1 MTIEPLFYSVRIN
14 NIEIL
19 MKSIQCILSA
29 FIILFSSGTT
39 QAHQDSAP
47 FSGAISELI
56 KVHHAH
62 IEDEQSI
69 NFSFYD
75 DFQKE
80 EDSEKRPAFE
90 TTLEFGIAWADDFS
104 FGSEFSIPFSDTGT
118 NDNQYELGD
127 IEIMPIKYAFLNQ
140 PETVLTGGISIGL
153 PTGDGKKGFGEEQT
167 KLGAVL
173 FFDKSWRNWFF
184 GANAEYESVIS
195 GPVETEVEFAFALSY
210 SFIEGTGHGIAPSKP
225 DQSFVPVISLE
236 IISESILSGLEK
248 ENNTFTILPSV
259 HLWNPASGWQASL
272 GGEVP
277 LSSYKA
283 NDFQI
288 HFKLKNHFDWSHL
301 LN

>member
-1 MTIEPLFYSVRIN
+1 
-14 NIEIL
+14 

-29 FIILFSSGTT
+29 FIILFSLGTT

-80 EDSEKRPAFE
+80 EDSEKRSAFE

-140 PETVLTGGISIGL
+140 PETVLTGGRGC
-153 PTGDGKKGFGEEQT
+153 P
-167 KLGAVL
+167 
-173 FFDKSWRNWFF
+173 R
-184 GANAEYESVIS
+184 
-195 GPVETEVEFAFALSY
+195 
-210 SFIEGTGHGIAPSKP
+210 
-225 DQSFVPVISLE
+225 
-236 IISESILSGLEK
+236 
-248 ENNTFTILPSV
+248 
-259 HLWNPASGWQASL
+259 
-272 GGEVP
+272 
-277 LSSYKA
+277 
-283 NDFQI
+283 
-288 HFKLKNHFDWSHL
+288 
-301 LN
+301 